1 MRTAID
7 LRCQDQRD
15 NQTALAGLMF
25 GDRVLLMLDDAGTKQ
40 IRPKMSDVAAAAGV
54 SLKSVSRV
62 INNESHISPKLRAK
76 VERAI
81 SELAYVPDP
90 AARSLAGARSFTI
103 GVLFDNP
110 SPNYTMKVQSGAYQG
125 CRDAGY
131 HLRIDNLD
139 HNAADADFE
148 RQLREILR
156 GSRVDGFVLTPPHS
170 DDPRLLARLEEQ
182 AIPYVRIAPVIDPG
196 RSPAVDFDDRAAAAM
211 LADHLLA
218 LGHRRFGLV
227 SGPSQHRR
235 AQFRKDGFVSR
246 LAEICPQATVVIED
260 GSFSFASGMEAGHRL
275 LATSQ
280 PPTAIFA
287 ANDDMAAGVMSAAM
301 QAGLRLPDDLSV
313 CGFDDSWISM
323 AVHPPLTT
331 IRQPIEEMA
340 RTGVDLLLQAKP
352 GEMVTQELP
361 FDFVERESTGSPAHR

>member
-1 MRTAID
+1 
-7 LRCQDQRD
+7 
-15 NQTALAGLMF
+15 MF
-25 GDRVLLMLDDAGTKQ
+25 GDRVLLMLDDAVSKQ
-40 IRPKMSDVAAAAGV
+40 PRPKMSDVAQAAGV

-81 SELAYVPDP
+81 SELSYVPDP

-125 CRDAGY
+125 CRAAGY
-131 HLRIDNLD
+131 HLRIDNLE

-148 RQLREILR
+148 RQLREILQ
-156 GSRVDGFVLTPPHS
+156 GSRVDGFILTPPHS

-196 RSPAVDFDDRAAAAM
+196 RSSAVDFDDRAAAA
-211 LADHLLA
+211 LVADHLLA
-218 LGHRRFGLV
+218 LGHRRFGFV
-227 SGPSQHRR
+227 SGPAQHRR

-246 LAEICPQATVVIED
+246 VAEICPQAEVVIES
-260 GSFSFASGMEAGHRL
+260 GSFSFASGMEAGRRL
-275 LATSQ
+275 LVASQ

-287 ANDDMAAGVMSAAM
+287 ANDDMAAGVMNAAM
-301 QAGLRLPDDLSV
+301 QLGLKLPDDLSV

-331 IRQPIEEMA
+331 IRQPIEDMA
-340 RTGVDLLLQAKP
+340 RTGVELLLQAKP
-352 GEMVTQELP
+352 GKIATRELP
-361 FDFVERESTGSPAHR
+361 FDFVERESTGSPARR